1 MNTTH
6 EKRLKGL
13 HALLAESF
21 SDPATPPFTVVS
33 DGIQLVDWKPVSN
46 TGGSVLFASAVGG
59 LELAWKIT
67 PRGAGW
73 EFESHLTNVSENP
86 SGLLSRIE
94 FFRLQY
100 AIAFD
105 DLPVIHHCGGGL
117 TDAVFPSTAWRIQ
130 RTELPDWSAL
140 KLEGYQG
147 RSSNKDLPL
156 FLVSDEADEGGLAF
170 AVGYSGNVVS
180 TILREMDYQSVVV
193 SESIKDFQIRLPAGE
208 TVRLGSVLVVPY
220 EGDSITGKN
229 LLRRVLRED
238 VCPRPVHPAGL
249 PGAPYT
255 HWFGIES
262 QFTAESL
269 LREAEAVAALG
280 AETFE
285 VDAAVFQQ
293 GTHPHYGA
301 GNWGVE
307 DPEKFPEG
315 LLAFA
320 NRVRERG
327 LRFGLWF
334 EPETVEEGTLL
345 HREHPEWLIR
355 RPAPHDKRHLLD
367 FGNQAA
373 VDHITRMIGDLI
385 EKYGVKWSRVDSN
398 LNPDEYWATI
408 ADPGERGLRE
418 LRHWQGWYRFLDSL
432 RERFPDLHIEGCS
445 SGGRRIDLEM
455 LKRSHCFWISDNTN
469 FPATIH
475 QHIGGA
481 NHFLPSHLLHMEVV
495 KYPLFPQKVRPYNQT
510 GDETFTDF
518 WLITLMGGLFGLGGP
533 VSAYPSA
540 VHEKFSR
547 FIAEYKRNRKNLMG
561 DFYPLLPQPST
572 STDWDAWQFH
582 NPATDYGQVMVFKM
596 RGSTTDGKF
605 ALRGLHAQKSY
616 RLSSFP
622 ESKEFVVSGAEL
634 MSEGLAANLPHP
646 HSGVLFSYSPLN

>member
-6 EKRLKGL
+6 EKRLSSL
-13 HALLAESF
+13 NALQAESF
-21 SDPATPPFTVVS
+21 SADAPPAFTVFS
-33 DGIQLVDWKPVSN
+33 DDIKLTDWKSVSRDE
-46 TGGSVLFASAVGG
+46 GSVRFASADGG
-59 LELAWKIT
+59 LELVWRVT

-73 EFESHLTNVSENP
+73 EFESHLTNVSENQ

-105 DLPVIHHCGGGL
+105 DLPVIHHSRGGL
-117 TDAVFPSTAWRIQ
+117 TDAVFPSAAWRIQ
-130 RTELPDWSAL
+130 RTELPDWSTL

-170 AVGYSGNVVS
+170 VVGYSGNVVS
-180 TILREMDYQSVVV
+180 SITREVDYQSVVV
-193 SESIKDFQIRLPAGE
+193 TASIKDFQLRLPVGE

-229 LLRRVLRED
+229 VLRRVLREEI
-238 VCPRPVHPAGL
+238 CPRLVHPDGL
-249 PGAPYT
+249 PGVPYV

-262 QFTAESL
+262 HFTAESL
-269 LREAEAVAALG
+269 LREVDAVAALG

-285 VDAAVFQQ
+285 ADGAVFQQ

-307 DPEKFPEG
+307 NQEKFPEG

-355 RPAPHDKRHLLD
+355 RSAPHDKRHQLD
-367 FGNQAA
+367 FGNPEA
-373 VDHITRMIGDLI
+373 VDFITRMIGDLI
-385 EKYGVKWSRVDSN
+385 EKYGVKWSRMDSN
-398 LNPDEYWATI
+398 LNPDAYWSTI
-408 ADPGERGLRE
+408 ADAGERGLRE
-418 LRHWQGWYRFLDSL
+418 LRHWQGLYRFLDAL

-495 KYPLFPQKVRPYNQT
+495 KYPLFPQKVRPYDQV

-518 WLITLMGGLFGLGGP
+518 WLVTLMGGLFGLGGP
-533 VSAYPSA
+533 VSEYPPP
-540 VHEKFSR
+540 VHEKFRLFLSK
-547 FIAEYKRNRKNLMG
+547 YKELRKNLMG

-572 STDWDAWQFH
+572 SSDWDAWQFH
-582 NPATDYGQVMVFKM
+582 NPATDHGQVMVFKM
-596 RGSTTDGKF
+596 RGSR
-605 ALRGLHAQKSY
+605 ANRNVPLRGLNAQKSY

-634 MSEGLAANLPHP
+634 MSEGVATSLPHP
-646 HSGVLFSYSPLN
+646 DSAQLFSYSPLN